1 MTICGQG
8 LLCNRRP
15 GSEWCAQCG
24 WNPEEIERR
33 KAAIRNGEMVRGT
46 DGLKRL
52 IVKRTWPT
60 TPDVENIPQ
69 ETTVQTEPES
79 AVEQTA
85 PELAVD
91 ELEETTSVFLCR
103 PCMESNGAKM
113 IRGNNNKGTCAI
125 CGKRRYG
132 YLCEVKK

>member
-8 LLCNRRP
+8 LLCNRKP

-33 KAAIRNGEMVRGT
+33 KTAIRNGEMVRGE
-46 DGLKRL
+46 DGLRRL
-52 IVKRTWPT
+52 IVKRARPETEN
-60 TPDVENIPQ
+60 VENSPE
-69 ETTVQTEPES
+69 ETVVQTEPES

-85 PELAVD
+85 PELED
-91 ELEETTSVFLCR
+91 EPVEAETAFICR
-103 PCMESNGAKM
+103 PCMESTGAKM